1 MFRVFRLALILVL
14 MAFVGVAPPVRAEY
28 DQDAEIQRLINQ
40 AREDIDKTN
49 QAIEELKTKRE
60 QLGASFLDLNQSS
73 AEIAELLRRV
83 RMIDARNK
91 AMMTIK
97 AGLPFTA
104 VNVPGKAAEIATQI
118 AVDVGSQFLQ
128 QKFPHLFDT
137 SVRAVLP
144 KVGASAVAAVQH
156 LNWVMSLTD
165 QEMAGKIRADNPE
178 VAQDD
183 SAWRRFVTG
192 GGVTDDLMALKRAQY
207 IIEAGAKAEGAIEQL
222 KRALA
227 ERQRLMLQAIA
238 ELEKEVERRK
248 EDIRSWERNREVARV
263 YGLLSTLPR
272 TDPVQVNAEAIRSF
286 GAATG
291 MLDDAWNRL
300 SDNKLDCGSFRNMM
314 WAASYGAEQT
324 WFNQSRDIWNGCN
337 GDNQCYAQRVAPVW
351 NAYQRVVELRDRIHQ
366 RVRDV
371 DEQQAQPFIRR
382 LAELRGR
389 EIATQKWPNQ
399 PGTLRVGDTSGDGL
413 AIALFDYIPAAPEHV
428 IEDWMPIQIGGLSS
442 DAFRFPEYSMLSAA
456 ERGLEQAKYL
466 RELIEQTQK
475 SGEKSASDA
484 SAAANDAAQL
494 ARELEP
500 KVHFW
505 GCVSNGALS
514 TDTLGW
520 LKTFEPAY
528 AAQYAI
534 SRDLASRWT
543 KAAREREQKWQQIIS
558 ALQAEKPL
566 MDFWAKAST
575 LMGQL
580 SQVTR
585 DEYRPGSTL
594 VDVVRNAGIT
604 SVMIRTLQETVPL
617 LGNEEY
623 AEKFLMRMVPGEA
636 EYDPALRKILNAG
649 ELERLRDQLKKMA
662 AHDNDG
668 YAKYTSLYRTVT
680 RMEKELA
687 EKTRALSQTL
697 VGIAGEGVA
706 IGAPTVI
713 SESGLPPP
721 EDLLD
726 PSDWAFQLLDTYSKL
741 ALRFHELTDHLA
753 PWAIVPGRKLKELAE
768 KLEKEGPSLMAAGE
782 EDFISRIN
790 VYNRD
795 STLLLHEATRG
806 GKLGPKSLASR
817 AYARVVNLVNEIST
831 RYFSGKRIAKLGQE
845 LTRAVRDIDAFLA
858 SPDGGGG
865 PAQAGVWVG
874 VVDSLLA
881 PGGEAD
887 QLRADSGI
895 AGLWSQ
901 LASQRG
907 KLANYQSRG
916 GDAAVRKLYQDFAEA
931 YQTKALGRLTRFLA
945 NDWKAA
951 DGADRTDLED
961 ILANSFRVF
970 DRIQFSITN
979 LSIQPIDGGRFQAS
993 YTVTITGTIHA
1004 MNMKHQESSNVEDT
1018 VVMTPEGARIQ
1029 STRGGRLWLQ

>member
-1 MFRVFRLALILVL
+1 MPRVFRLVLILVL
-14 MAFVGVAPPVRAEY
+14 TACVGVAPPARAEY

-40 AREDIDKTN
+40 AREDIDKTS
-49 QAIEELKTKRE
+49 QAIEELKAKRE
-60 QLGASFLDLNQSS
+60 LLRSSFLDLNQSG
-73 AEIAELLRRV
+73 AEIGELLRKV
-83 RMIDARNK
+83 RMVDARNK
-91 AMMTIK
+91 AMMIVK
-97 AGLPFTA
+97 GGLPFTA

-128 QKFPHLFDT
+128 QKYPRLFDT

-144 KVGASAVAAVQH
+144 KVGESAVAEVKK
-156 LNWVMSLTD
+156 LNWVMSLSD
-165 QEMAGKIRADNPE
+165 QEMAGKIRADNPQ
-178 VAQDD
+178 VAQDE

-192 GGVTDDLMALKRAQY
+192 GGVTDDLMALKRAEY
-207 IIEAGAKAEGAIEQL
+207 IIEAGTKAEVALEQL

-227 ERQRLMLQAIA
+227 ERQRAILDAIA

-248 EDIRSWERNREVARV
+248 EDIRSWERNREVAQA
-263 YGLLSTLPR
+263 YQLLSSLPR
-272 TDPVQVNAEAIRSF
+272 AESVQVNPEAIRSF
-286 GAATG
+286 DAASQL
-291 MLDDAWNRL
+291 LDNAWNQL
-300 SDNKLDCGSFRNMM
+300 STNKLDCGSFQNML
-314 WAASYGAEQT
+314 WAASYGAEQA
-324 WFNQSRDIWNGCN
+324 WFRQSRDIWNGCN
-337 GDNQCYAQRVAPVW
+337 SDHQCYSQRVAPVW
-351 NAYQRVVELRDRIHQ
+351 NAYLRVVERRDRIQ
-366 RVRDV
+366 QNVNDTN
-371 DEQQAQPFIRR
+371 EQQAQPFIRR
-382 LAELRGR
+382 LAELSGR
-389 EIATQKWPNQ
+389 TIATQKWPNQ
-399 PGTLRVGDTSGDGL
+399 PDTLRVGDTSGDGL
-413 AIALFDYIPAAPEHV
+413 ANALFDFLPVAPEAMV
-428 IEDWMPIQIGGLSS
+428 EDWMPIHVGGLSS

-456 ERGLEQAKYL
+456 ERGLEHTKRM

-475 SGEKSASDA
+475 TGEKSASDA
-484 SAAANDAAQL
+484 SAAASDASQL
-494 ARELEP
+494 AKDLEP

-505 GCVSNGALS
+505 GCVSNGGVS
-514 TDTLGW
+514 TETLGW

-528 AAQYAI
+528 SAQYAI
-534 SRDLASRWT
+534 NRDLANRWS
-543 KAAREREQKWQQIIS
+543 KAARDQEQKWQQVAS
-558 ALQAEKPL
+558 ALQAERPL
-566 MDFWAKAST
+566 MEFWGKASL
-575 LMGQL
+575 LMAEL

-604 SVMIRTLQETVPL
+604 SAMIRALQEAMPQ

-636 EYDPALRKILNAG
+636 EYDPTLLKILNAG
-649 ELERLRDQLKKMA
+649 ELERLREQLKKMA
-662 AHDNDG
+662 AHDNEG
-668 YAKYTSLYRTVT
+668 FAKYTSLYRTVT

-687 EKTRALSQTL
+687 EKTRALSNRL
-697 VGIAGEGVA
+697 VDIAGEGMA

-713 SESGLPPP
+713 TGSGLPPP

-726 PSDWAFQLLDTYSKL
+726 PSDWAFQLLDIYSKL
-741 ALRFHELTDHLA
+741 ALTFHELTDHLA
-753 PWAIVPGRKLKELAE
+753 PWAIVPGRKLKALAD
-768 KLEKEGPSLMAAGE
+768 KLEKESPSLMAADE
-782 EDFISRIN
+782 SDFISRIN

-845 LTRAVRDIDAFLA
+845 LTRAARDIDAFLA

-895 AGLWSQ
+895 ASLWSQ

-951 DGADRTDLED
+951 DGADLTDLED

-979 LSIQPIDGGRFQAS
+979 LSIQPINAGRFQAS
-993 YTVTITGTIHA
+993 YTVTIIGTIHA